1 MQQSVLCVNLPV
13 YLCRY
18 LLCWHVHVC
27 VLVLGGTTLFV
38 VVLCIIM
45 HFLVLSEVAE
55 QREEKKKQGKISRK
69 GAKGVT
75 CRVSPPRVY

>member
-1 MQQSVLCVNLPV
+1 M
-13 YLCRY
+13 
-18 LLCWHVHVC
+18 HVC

-55 QREEKKKQGKISRK
+55 QREEKKNRVKYQEREPK
-69 GAKGVT
+69 G
-75 CRVSPPRVY
+75 SPAGSLPPVCIELCSVGTNLRYCCQLQWVG